1 MSASLVGGGASPPPA
16 AEVALLCQ
24 ASYLGIRALTRV
36 LWSTS
41 SLVLYSSPSSLTA
54 WHGRSLILGSETVR
68 ISLMMVPSSQL
79 VESEDLKQLPER
91 TNEERTPR
99 NWEGNGFGEWL

>member
-1 MSASLVGGGASPPPA
+1 
-16 AEVALLCQ
+16 
-24 ASYLGIRALTRV
+24 
-36 LWSTS
+36 
-41 SLVLYSSPSSLTA
+41 
-54 WHGRSLILGSETVR
+54 VR